1 MPVARPRH
9 RRSSTAQQATPPL
22 LPRLSDSLDGEEEGP
37 KVPRHMFISLFCL
50 RHRPRGG
57 GTAAGPRPTTRQR
70 TGHEASTAARLDV
83 DWTRVEAR
91 SPALDEDDGRRDARS
106 RDPAVRRSTVVHSP
120 FSLSPYGEGT
130 QALRTDRLLML

>member
-1 MPVARPRH
+1 MSASSVFVTGRRRH
-9 RRSSTAQQATPPL
+9 RGRTAADPPTDA
-22 LPRLSDSLDGEEEGP
+22 RGT
-37 KVPRHMFISLFCL
+37 
-50 RHRPRGG
+50 RHRP
-57 GTAAGPRPTTRQR
+57 
-70 TGHEASTAARLDV
+70 ARLDV

>member
-1 MPVARPRH
+1 MK
-9 RRSSTAQQATPPL
+9 
-22 LPRLSDSLDGEEEGP
+22 
-37 KVPRHMFISLFCL
+37 KVPRSLVTCSSASSVFVTG
-50 RHRPRGG
+50 RAAAAPRPD
-57 GTAAGPRPTTRQR
+57 RPTTRQR